1 MASHIKVDDSVI
13 NLDLLYSNTHEWVA
27 VKESP
32 ARIGISDY
40 AQRNLHDLVYV
51 ELPKVGSSFK
61 KGSILCTLESIKAIA
76 EVYAPVDCTVVEIN
90 TTLLEKPELINKD
103 PYGEGWLVK
112 VKIEGGTESLMTPE
126 SYANFVRKL

>member
-1 MASHIKVDDSVI
+1 MASYIKVDDSII

-51 ELPKVGSSFK
+51 ELPKVNSSFK
-61 KGSILCTLESIKAIA
+61 KGSILCTLESIKAVA

-112 VKIEGGTESLMTPE
+112 VKIEGGTESLMSPE